1 MVTHAVLHLITQ
13 FFTSHLFL
21 GGPPP
26 SYPTLVV
33 GGGGGDVRLTKRR
46 GTGGNRTQ
54 RGRGRKTILTQHC
67 HHQNDSALT
76 VM

>member
-1 MVTHAVLHLITQ
+1 MVTHAILHLITS
-13 FFTSHLFL
+13 FFTLHLFL

-33 GGGGGDVRLTKRR
+33 VGGGDVRLTKRR

-54 RGRGRKTILTQHC
+54 RGGGKGNYTNATQ
-67 HHQNDSALT
+67 SPP
-76 VM
+76 

>member
-1 MVTHAVLHLITQ
+1 MPIFCMVTNAILHLITY

-21 GGPPP
+21 GGPP
-26 SYPTLVV
+26 SYPTLVVV

-54 RGRGRKTILTQHC
+54 RGRGEGNYSKATL
-67 HHQNDSALT
+67 
-76 VM
+76 V